1 MKSVSQSVQT
11 RLLVI
16 AGGCLL
22 VLAAAAAAGI
32 VYLITEMVGVAERGQ
47 VSREH
52 QTEILAMTVGF
63 KEQVQ
68 EWKDTLLRGK
78 DPKNLEHYWGAF
90 KAKEAAIDENAA
102 KLLKQLPEG
111 PSHELVSQFVDAHKT
126 MGGNYEKGF
135 DAFKKAGF
143 EPAAGDAS
151 VKGMDREP
159 TRLLKEAAAAI
170 NKDLEQNVA
179 DGLAKVHAVVVSVAI
194 AMVVVFGAALAV
206 LYLQVRGRVARPLSA
221 ATEAIEGLSR
231 GETNLSVKV
240 NSADEIGRLQG
251 ATVRMMDMLK
261 HFAEAQRDM
270 HRKHV
275 ESGLTDERL
284 PVGEFPGTFGEMAKM
299 ANELVDAHLK
309 VTARVVA
316 VASAYADGDL
326 SADMD
331 RLPGQQAKIT
341 EAVDGIKAGLKSI
354 NDEILMLVGAAKRG
368 DFAARG
374 RVGNYRNS
382 FREMVDGL
390 NQLMGVCEAGIRDVG
405 KVLDGLAQGD
415 LRARMSGQYE
425 GMFAELKRDAD
436 KTVDQLTGI
445 VGQIKEAV
453 ESINVASKEIASGN
467 TDLSQRTEEQASSLE
482 ETASSMEELTGT
494 VKQNAENA
502 KQANQLSAGA
512 SEVASRGGDVVRQ
525 VVSTMGGISE
535 SSKKIA
541 DIISV
546 IDGIAFQTNILAL
559 NAAVEAARAGEQG
572 RGFAVVASEVRNLA
586 QRSAAAA
593 KEIKD
598 LITDSVD
605 KVDTGQKLVDEA
617 GKTMDEIVTSVKRVT
632 DIMAEITAA
641 SQEQSS
647 GIEQVNT
654 AITQMDQVTQQ
665 NAALVEEAAAAA
677 ESLEEQARALATA
690 VSVFKVAQGAA
701 VAVAAA
707 PRPAAT
713 PAKVTPLPKAAP
725 RPAPKAPAPKA
736 PAPKAKAAAA
746 AEEQWEEF

>member
-1 MKSVSQSVQT
+1 MKSISQSVQT

-22 VLAAAAAAGI
+22 AVALAG
-32 VYLITEMVGVAERGQ
+32 VGSLFYLISVVNAVVAETSVLSQQRI
-47 VSREH
+47 
-52 QTEILAMTVGF
+52 EIIETNLNF

-68 EWKDTLLRGK
+68 EWKNVLLRGK
-78 DPKNLEHYWGAF
+78 DPKQLEKYWKSF
-90 KAKEAAIDENAA
+90 QSKEAEVHKAAA
-102 KLLKQLPEG
+102 KLAGEIKAAKPRELTAKFVA
-111 PSHELVSQFVDAHKT
+111 SHET
-126 MGGNYEKGF
+126 MGKAYEKGLA
-135 DAFKKAGF
+135 AFEKAGF
-143 EPAAGDAS
+143 ESAAGDAA
-151 VKGMDREP
+151 VKGIDRAP
-159 TRLLKEAAAAI
+159 TETMNEAVKAISEESDRVVAEGVGHIKQSVLVATIIIVVAFPVALL
-170 NKDLEQNVA
+170 L
-179 DGLAKVHAVVVSVAI
+179 L
-194 AMVVVFGAALAV
+194 FW
-206 LYLQVRGRVARPLSA
+206 QVRGRVARPLSA

-231 GETNLSVKV
+231 GDTNLSVKV
-240 NSADEIGRLQG
+240 NSQDEIGRLQG

-261 HFAEAQRDM
+261 HFADAQRDM

-275 ESGLTDERL
+275 ESGLIDERL
-284 PVGEFPGTFGEMAKM
+284 PVSEFPGTFGEMARM
-299 ANELVDAHLK
+299 ANELVEAHLK
-309 VTARVVA
+309 VTARVVE

-326 SADMD
+326 TATMD

-341 EAVDGIKAGLKSI
+341 EAVDGIKSGLKSI
-354 NDEILMLVGAAKRG
+354 NDEILGLVGAAKRG

-374 RVGNYRNS
+374 KMDRYRNS
-382 FREMVDGL
+382 FREMVEGL
-390 NQLMGVCEAGIRDVG
+390 NALMAVCESGIRDVG

-415 LRARMSGQYE
+415 LRERMSGQYE
-425 GMFAELKRDAD
+425 GMFGELKQNAD

-512 SEVASRGGDVVRQ
+512 SEVASRGGEVVRQ
-525 VVSTMGGISE
+525 VVTTMSGISE

-572 RGFAVVASEVRNLA
+572 RGFAVVATEVRNLA

-598 LITDSVD
+598 LITDSVQR
-605 KVDTGQKLVDEA
+605 VDTGTKLVDEA

-632 DIMAEITAA
+632 DIMSEITAA

-690 VSVFKVAQGAA
+690 VSVFKVAGAA
-701 VAVAAA
+701 LAA
-707 PRPAAT
+707 PRPAA
-713 PAKVTPLPKAAP
+713 APKAAP
-725 RPAPKAPAPKA
+725 KVTALPTKAAPRAAAPAAKPAPKA
-736 PAPKAKAAAA
+736 AKAAAG
-746 AEEQWEEF
+746 AEDQWEEF